1 MTNINRTPPKIA
13 NLQQLAA
20 DELIAFY
27 RDTKYPLNKTEIF
40 DLYEKIIQSRR
51 SSSIFQES

>member
-1 MTNINRTPPKIA
+1 MNNTKQTSPEIA
-13 NLQQLAA
+13 NLQRLAA

-40 DLYEKIIQSRR
+40 DLYERILQSRSA
-51 SSSIFQES
+51 SSMFRNA